1 MEAGLEAQTT
11 VTPFECMIQAVADER
26 GCVEEGP
33 AQKHK
38 RVPFWEVMQA
48 HLHLSIL
55 VFLLGKQS

>member
-11 VTPFECMIQAVADER
+11 VTPFECMIQAVVDER

-38 RVPFWEVMQA
+38 RVPF
-48 HLHLSIL
+48 
-55 VFLLGKQS
+55 